1 MLLRRGGSMPK
12 ESPYKIIGVCTSL
25 SYILYVVFYSANDFA
40 TCNWFNGYS
49 LLNKAV
55 KEFSSG
61 PGSSAI
67 KSEGK
72 FIQIVIK
79 MRCLHSPLVS
89 SQEPPFQQRN
99 NSVSKRQKVLA
110 YRRILAD
117 HIMSISEPIQSA
129 VSGPVIGPNYTARH
143 HHSLDCFTQAL
154 CRSIRY
160 AAKTNASNP
169 VPVLLGRD
177 QHQNLSSGPA
187 TTLTRFTAANIGFI
201 NFHGTSKVI
210 PARADHGATQLMQPG
225 PRGTIAPKPQNTL
238 KAQCTDPRLLI
249 DYVPHRLK
257 PKFQRFPG
265 ILKNG
270 PCSYGGLKITRSA
283 SIQTTVHDPKSFK
296 TTPWTSKTFRPSQS
310 RQIIDTGLFRGKF
323 FFKFLHSSGI
333 FLHKREYYI

>member
-1 MLLRRGGSMPK
+1 MRRRRMRPIRFPSSWARPAPK
-12 ESPYKIIGVCTSL
+12 
-25 SYILYVVFYSANDFA
+25 
-40 TCNWFNGYS
+40 
-49 LLNKAV
+49 
-55 KEFSSG
+55 
-61 PGSSAI
+61 
-67 KSEGK
+67 
-72 FIQIVIK
+72 
-79 MRCLHSPLVS
+79 
-89 SQEPPFQQRN
+89 PFQWPRDHAYP
-99 NSVSKRQKVLA
+99 V
-110 YRRILAD
+110 YRR
-117 HIMSISEPIQSA
+117 Q
-129 VSGPVIGPNYTARH
+129 YR
-143 HHSLDCFTQAL
+143 F
-154 CRSIRY
+154 
-160 AAKTNASNP
+160 
-169 VPVLLGRD
+169 
-177 QHQNLSSGPA
+177 HQLP
-187 TTLTRFTAANIGFI
+187 R
-201 NFHGTSKVI
+201 TSKVI

-249 DYVPHRLK
+249 GYVPHRLK